1 MNATLLSYVIVVD
14 NLSVGECSHL
24 QKALKSIEIADES
37 LFLDF
42 FLQVYVYISFQK
54 TLRAL
59 GKVMGGN
66 HAVGDS
72 TVDFEIGYLGTDQGV
87 EVNGKG
93 ASSQRVMSLALQF
106 AGAGAA
112 ENEDKPAFHDEAMHL
127 VEQFWH
133 FGYLVDDNQGAGRLI
148 FQCFIKNDRTATKP
162 VLDAGVKEIEEDS
175 IGKLLVQDGCL
186 TRLACSEKE
195 DTAIGLAA

>member
-1 MNATLLSYVIVVD
+1 MVGDADVEIVESWCLNQPTLHHLGVCRDAIAYESVFENIEIGTDSCGMNATLLSYVIVVD

-93 ASSQRVMSLALQF
+93 ASSQCVMSLALQF

-112 ENEDKPAFHDEAMHL
+112 E
-127 VEQFWH
+127 
-133 FGYLVDDNQGAGRLI
+133 
-148 FQCFIKNDRTATKP
+148 
-162 VLDAGVKEIEEDS
+162 
-175 IGKLLVQDGCL
+175 
-186 TRLACSEKE
+186 
-195 DTAIGLAA
+195 